1 MAKYTLNSYGWSM
14 EVIAKSLTDEQ
25 VQKIEDSIKKSGY
38 EELWEIRHELDE
50 LIDIDIWDG
59 ELVHITKPFDNGTM
73 YFVLEDDMGK
83 EVLTFDI
90 NEIVHVE
97 DVDGEAVHEMYD
109 AYPNQTDRRNVYISV
124 DENKGGL
131 FSWEFES
138 DETPKVEDFKCS
150 TGFVE
155 TLNGDWDFIDAIY
168 FKDHELEIYDYL
180 DNSGKSST
188 IEIHTHDDRVIK

>member
-14 EVIAKSLTDEQ
+14 EVIAKNLTDKQ
-25 VQKIEDSIKKSGY
+25 VEKIEGSIKKSGY
-38 EELWEIRHELDE
+38 DELWEIRHELDE

-59 ELVHITKPFDNGTM
+59 DVIHLTKPFDNGTM
-73 YFVLEDDMGK
+73 YFVLEDDTGK

-90 NEIVHVE
+90 NDIVHI
-97 DVDGEAVHEMYD
+97 DVDDEKSEHPIHD
-109 AYPNQTDRRNVYISV
+109 AYPNETDKRNIYFSV

-131 FSWEFES
+131 FSWEFDS
-138 DETPKVEDFKCS
+138 DEIPTVKDFKCS

-155 TLNGDWDFIDAIY
+155 TPHGDWDFIDKIY
-168 FKDHELEIYDYL
+168 FKDNELEIYDYL

-188 IEIHTHDDRVIK
+188 IEIYTHDDRVIK